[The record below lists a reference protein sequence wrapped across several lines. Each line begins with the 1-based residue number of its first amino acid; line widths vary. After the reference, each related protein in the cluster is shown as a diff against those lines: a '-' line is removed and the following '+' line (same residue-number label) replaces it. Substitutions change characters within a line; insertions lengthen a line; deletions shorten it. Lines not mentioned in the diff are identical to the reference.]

1 MRSAGNRAPSAL
13 IGTLNF
19 SRRISEADSL
29 TVLTAAF
36 ENGVTGINTA
46 DSDYSGQSEVY
57 VGHFLK
63 QFQFTPRPFLM
74 VELSGPDM
82 GVPNNPNLTP
92 EYLHQACKRS
102 LDRLGVSQVDRVVLP
117 RPALLTPLDETLAGV
132 QELIIDAGL
141 ATSYGVS
148 TFPAWLTCH
157 GQHVSRD
164 RGYAS
169 IASELA
175 PYNILDRRV
184 ENEMLPNAR
193 FWGME
198 FFAWAALG
206 QGLLAG
212 RYAGIVGDSRPADSR
227 AAVLGGIYAMRVPGR
242 AVDTADRYLRLC
254 GQYGYEPAS
263 AALAWVLAQPG
274 VTGFVTGPRTASQVR
289 PVGVA
294 LGLELDPVFLK
305 AVDDINPPGSA
316 VADFF
321 NTAPWMRQ
329 RVSS

>member
-1 MRSAGNRAPSAL
+1 MKSENRRAPSAL

-19 SRRISEADSL
+19 SRRSSEADSL
-29 TVLTAAF
+29 AVLTAAF
-36 ENGVTGINTA
+36 ESGITGINTA
-46 DSDYSGQSEVY
+46 DSDYSGRSEVY

-63 QFQFTPRPFLM
+63 QFQFSAKPFLM

-92 EYLHQACKRS
+92 EYLHQACMRS

-117 RPALLTPLDETLAGV
+117 RPALVTPLDETLAGV

-157 GQHVSRD
+157 GQHISRD
-164 RGYAS
+164 RGYS
-169 IASELA
+169 LIASELA
-175 PYNILDRRV
+175 PYNILDRRA

-198 FFAWAALG
+198 FVAWAALG

-212 RYAGIVGDSRPADSR
+212 RYAGAEGEIRPVDSR
-227 AAVLGGIYAMRVPGR
+227 AAVLGGVYAERVQGR
-242 AVDTADRYLRLC
+242 AVSIADRYLGLC
-254 GQYGYEPAS
+254 GQYGYEPAC

-274 VTGFVTGPRTASQVR
+274 ITGFVTGPRTVTQVR
-289 PVGVA
+289 PVRAA
-294 LGLELDPVFLK
+294 LELELDPAFLK
-305 AVDDINPPGSA
+305 AVDALNAPGSA

-321 NTAPWMRQ
+321 NTAPWMRE